1 MWSRKR
7 GDYRW
12 GKKFF
17 RIVSIPDTLVN
28 HYKTNFFLMHKFG
41 WSLEEISMMLPWE
54 RDSYLGMLMDYLDK
68 QKEQ

>member
-1 MWSRKR
+1 M
-7 GDYRW
+7 
-12 GKKFF
+12 
-17 RIVSIPDTLVN
+17 SIPDTLVN

-41 WSLEEISMMLPWE
+41 WSLEEILMMLPWE